1 MNLHCYTMF
10 PPTSNT
16 LSNKHSLFIHQFL
29 TLNHCNTFCAFLH
42 TKTEPNILYCD
53 TWILLNLHTESH
65 ARRWQMMKPVVFHGW
80 VVAVRCIFYHWLM
93 IAVRGLR
100 IFWLFYR
107 WVPLTLWHGP
117 PLRKRKT
124 TFYDVFASSVATW
137 QNLMR
142 NWDEDK
148 TTVDES
154 GRTINYVY
162 QRSEYPMHALM
173 YTHIHTKYF
182 FILTQSKQINMT
194 GHLFT

>member
-1 MNLHCYTMF
+1 
-10 PPTSNT
+10 
-16 LSNKHSLFIHQFL
+16 
-29 TLNHCNTFCAFLH
+29 
-42 TKTEPNILYCD
+42 
-53 TWILLNLHTESH
+53 
-65 ARRWQMMKPVVFHGW
+65 
-80 VVAVRCIFYHWLM
+80 
-93 IAVRGLR
+93 
-100 IFWLFYR
+100 
-107 WVPLTLWHGP
+107 
-117 PLRKRKT
+117 
-124 TFYDVFASSVATW
+124 
-137 QNLMR
+137 MR